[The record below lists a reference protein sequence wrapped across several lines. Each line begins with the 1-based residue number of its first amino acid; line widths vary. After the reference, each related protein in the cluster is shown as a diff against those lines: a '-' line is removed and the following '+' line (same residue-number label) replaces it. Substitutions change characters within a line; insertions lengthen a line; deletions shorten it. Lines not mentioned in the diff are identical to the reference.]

1 MDASRFRTFPICL
14 RYSGPLVAVYDAR
27 YRLDSC
33 AEEKL
38 PEASESSRDCGG
50 SLDGPGGPNPW
61 GRDRAQRGITMPYRA
76 QARGGDPAERLMGS
90 PRATA

>member
-1 MDASRFRTFPICL
+1 VPDTTVPLTVQRCKLWSVVDRACCGPTQASHSMRAAADVLTYRVGPMDASRFRTFPICL

-38 PEASESSRDCGG
+38 P
-50 SLDGPGGPNPW
+50 GPNP
-61 GRDRAQRGITMPYRA
+61 
-76 QARGGDPAERLMGS
+76 
-90 PRATA
+90 